1 MTIRKKLGM
10 GIGILLILFLALGTI
25 TSFQTGQIGENLTE
39 IIQGKELGK
48 QIAVLHQQYKALDE
62 TLKDKQ
68 NSQKALYAETVKK
81 FEKIPDIIK
90 QKLCSGIDL
99 NGQDGYE
106 KMLGTSK
113 IEASISLIATWLGI
127 HLQSP
132 DKDYKKLIFDN
143 IAIVENELER
153 FKNFYLTEQER
164 EGVEELQN
172 ILSQIVPNIT
182 EILVVNDYLQTNT
195 YEHKNKRA
203 QIDEILDEEFE
214 IFSRSDLEHAKQSG
228 QKMVQT
234 AVTVTLILVLTGFI
248 DVFVFSAAITN
259 TITTPITK
267 LKNAITEIG
276 RGNFDTKIEFE
287 SEDEIGQLADCFNK
301 MTEDLKETTTSVAE
315 LNKEISMRKKAQD
328 SLQKARNDLELRVEQ
343 RTAELAQANKEL
355 ESEIAERKR
364 AEEELEA
371 LNRGLD
377 SAVRDLSRSN
387 KELQEFA
394 YIAAH
399 DLKAPL
405 RAIATLADW
414 ISTDCAQNLD
424 EQGKKQV
431 GMLIDKVKQM
441 SALIDGI
448 LKYSSAAGN
457 SEQGR
462 QEVDLNAVISEITE
476 EINPP
481 ENIEIKIDDELPTL
495 KCDKTHIVQIFQN
508 LLTNAIK
515 FMDKPDG
522 RIRIGFTQQDDIWKF
537 SVSDNGPGIDDKY
550 FDKIFK
556 MFQTLSQKDECEG
569 SGIGLAIVK
578 KIVELNNGK
587 VWVESESG
595 RGCTFFFTLPRQEY
609 LCSV

>member
-39 IIQGKELGK
+39 IIEGKELGK

-62 TLKDKQ
+62 TFKDKQ
-68 NSQKALYAETVKK
+68 NSQKALYAETVKN
-81 FEKIPDIIK
+81 FEKIPEIIN
-90 QKLCSGIDL
+90 QKLCAEIDL

-143 IAIVENELER
+143 IGIVEHELKR
-153 FKNFYLTEQER
+153 FSNFHLTEDER
-164 EGVEELQN
+164 EGVAELQT
-172 ILSQIVPNIT
+172 ILSQIIPNIT
-182 EILVVNDYLQTNT
+182 EILVVNDYLQTNA

-214 IFSRSDLEHAKQSG
+214 IFTRTDLEHAKQSG

-267 LKNAITEIG
+267 LKNAIIEIG
-276 RGNFDTKIEFE
+276 KGNFDTKIEFE

-315 LNKEISMRKKAQD
+315 LNKEISMRKNAQD

-343 RTAELAQANKEL
+343 RTAELAKANKEL
-355 ESEIAERKR
+355 ELEIAERKR
-364 AEEELEA
+364 AEEELET

-405 RAIATLADW
+405 RAIGTLADW
-414 ISTDCAQNLD
+414 ISTDCAENFD
-424 EQGKKQV
+424 EEGKKQV

-448 LKYSSAAGN
+448 LKYSGAGN
-457 SEQGR
+457 SEQGK
-462 QEVDLNAVISEITE
+462 QEVDFNVVISEIIE
-476 EINPP
+476 EIKPP
-481 ENIEIKIDDELPTL
+481 ENIKIKIDNELPTL

-515 FMDKPDG
+515 FTDKPNG
-522 RIRIGFTQQDDIWKF
+522 QIKIGFTQQDDTWKF
-537 SVSDNGPGIDDKY
+537 SVSDNGTGIDEKY

-556 MFQTLSQKDECEG
+556 MFQTLSQQDKCES

-578 KIVELNNGK
+578 KIIELNDGEI
-587 VWVESESG
+587 WVESESG
-595 RGCTFFFTLPRQEY
+595 KGSTFFFTLPRQEY